1 MLKKKWR
8 KNAQK
13 ALSRTSRRLM
23 GALIQRFISVLEVS
37 VEITPP
43 INSHLSFINRE
54 LSSKNYLG
62 RTLLIYEPP
71 ALTGRAPRVM
81 QYRNARIIGKAPVGI
96 SRANSLIEETI
107 WRTAERTKSALAL
120 LDIAD
125 QWALAA
131 CGQIRSVRD
140 VSQGS
145 FVLLASQWDSFGH
158 WIPEHFLKVFELG
171 EAGID
176 IGTLTFVVRLDSAGF
191 KKELLMRAGV
201 RDSQIVAWEGQEMVV
216 ENLLVPDYPEI
227 SLAGL
232 QWMSG
237 LYRPQKPVQAEA
249 NLYLSRQR
257 LEREV
262 DRERDGCNVG
272 PR

>member
-1 MLKKKWR
+1 
-8 KNAQK
+8 
-13 ALSRTSRRLM
+13 
-23 GALIQRFISVLEVS
+23 
-37 VEITPP
+37 
-43 INSHLSFINRE
+43 
-54 LSSKNYLG
+54 
-62 RTLLIYEPP
+62 
-71 ALTGRAPRVM
+71 
-81 QYRNARIIGKAPVGI
+81 
-96 SRANSLIEETI
+96 
-107 WRTAERTKSALAL
+107 
-120 LDIAD
+120 
-125 QWALAA
+125 
-131 CGQIRSVRD
+131 
-140 VSQGS
+140 
-145 FVLLASQWDSFGH
+145 
-158 WIPEHFLKVFELG
+158 
-171 EAGID
+171 
-176 IGTLTFVVRLDSAGF
+176 
-191 KKELLMRAGV
+191 MRAGV